1 MSSSL
6 VFFFFKHT
14 WRFLKN
20 HLQCLKTLHSLRDLM
35 TRTVFTVECSLRD
48 FSDHL
53 LERNK
58 YFNPISLGEF
68 SLGLEQFCLT
78 TLVCESS
85 PSNFTLFLFS
95 LSLSPSPSPSLL
107 LLSLYFSP
115 SLSLSFSLSLSL
127 SVCLCVSL
135 CVSVCLCVC
144 LSGLVWFGLVW
155 SGLVWSGLSVCL
167 SVHLGTL
174 GIA

>member
-6 VFFFFKHT
+6 VFFFFFKHT

-95 LSLSPSPSPSLL
+95 LSLSFSLP
-107 LLSLYFSP
+107 FPSP
-115 SLSLSFSLSLSL
+115 SLSLFFSFSLSLILSL
-127 SVCLCVSL
+127 SLCLSVCVCLCVSL
-135 CVSVCLCVC
+135 CVCVSVCLVW
-144 LSGLVWFGLVW
+144 SGLVWCGLVW
-155 SGLVWSGLSVCL
+155 SGLVCLSVCL
-167 SVHLGTL
+167 SISGHW
-174 GIA
+174 A